1 MSDATAIFSLPDN
14 APRPRLCRVTKW
26 ADFDGY
32 GFNLHAEKSKP
43 GQFIGKV
50 DVDSPAEAAGLR
62 EGDRIIE
69 VNGVNINHENH
80 KQVVQRIKALP
91 NETSLLVVDKEA
103 EMFYKQNEIIV
114 TGAMRNISIRSSD
127 PDDEVEEDIHH
138 HHDSDSNHLGQQESR
153 SGSGSPMT
161 TTPDGVLSH
170 HGGARQQEQQS
181 YHHHDEDSDRRSNDG
196 SVASVVSSEKV
207 KSCPVINPTA
217 ALCAPLKI
225 T

>member
-1 MSDATAIFSLPDN
+1 MSSSSDAAILSLPDN

-26 ADFDGY
+26 PDFDGY

-50 DVDSPAEAAGLR
+50 DADSPAETAGLK

-80 KQVVQRIKALP
+80 KQVVQRIKTMP
-91 NETSLLVVDKEA
+91 NETTLLVVDKEA

-114 TGAMRNISIRSSD
+114 TGAMRNISIMSSD
-127 PDDEVEEDIHH
+127 PDDDDQHH
-138 HHDSDSNHLGQQESR
+138 NNQQHLGQDSR
-153 SGSGSPMT
+153 SSSGSPMT
-161 TTPDGVLSH
+161 TTPDVGVLSSSDHHHSH
-170 HGGARQQEQQS
+170 HGGS
-181 YHHHDEDSDRRSNDG
+181 SS
-196 SVASVVSSEKV
+196 ASSSRLFV
-207 KSCPVINPTA
+207 
-217 ALCAPLKI
+217 LCR